1 MCRHWI
7 IMEYVSQDTKSLT
20 IVLRLY
26 TLRINMNAMK
36 EKYSMLWEH
45 LTEAITQSGVGS
57 RVKEE
62 HWC

>member
-1 MCRHWI
+1 
-7 IMEYVSQDTKSLT
+7 MEYVSQDTKSLT